1 MSSGTIDGA
10 GERQTCKLCFDD
22 IDILVQ
28 YLENTRVRC
37 RTQDGT
43 LTLYK
48 YLNKLFPPGIGLI
61 VCRDHQW

>member
-28 YLENTRVRC
+28 YLENTRVWC

-43 LTLYK
+43 LPDSEQIFERKDL
-48 YLNKLFPPGIGLI
+48 
-61 VCRDHQW
+61 QW